1 MKERIHHL
9 YEHFVCT
16 DMNCYFRL
24 AVGTYDRGDFLE
36 TANRPKRYL
45 SRGCMEE
52 TPVTYESLRRFYCDK
67 EWMQDR
73 IDQLEWDMKMI
84 RTKTPYAAIQY
95 TVRVSGM
102 MNF

>member
-1 MKERIHHL
+1 M
-9 YEHFVCT
+9 

-24 AVGTYDRGDFLE
+24 ADGTYDRGDFLE
-36 TANRPKRYL
+36 IANRPKRYL
-45 SRGCMEE
+45 SRGSMEE
-52 TPVTYESLRRFYCDK
+52 TPVTYESLRCFYCDK

-84 RTKTPYAAIQY
+84 RTKTPFMLQFNIS
-95 TVRVSGM
+95 VRVLGM

>member
-1 MKERIHHL
+1 
-9 YEHFVCT
+9 
-16 DMNCYFRL
+16 MNCYFRL

-36 TANRPKRYL
+36 IANRPKRYL

-84 RTKTPYAAIQY
+84 LAQRRLMLQFNIS
-95 TVRVSGM
+95 VRVSWYDEFLKEYALGSSDGVFQ
-102 MNF
+102 N